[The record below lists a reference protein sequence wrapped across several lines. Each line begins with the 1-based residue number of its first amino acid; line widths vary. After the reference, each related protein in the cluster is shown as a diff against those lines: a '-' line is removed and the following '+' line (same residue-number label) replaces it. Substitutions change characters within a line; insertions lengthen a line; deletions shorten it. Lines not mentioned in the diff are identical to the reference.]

1 MIVKKITK
9 KASTQSS
16 FKNLSNYMLDEKNGH
31 QKVEEYTFT
40 NCSFENVKDN
50 ILEVENTQAMNT
62 RAKSDKTYHMVVSF
76 QSDEN
81 PTSEMMREIEAELVR
96 SIGMERHQRLS
107 VVHGN
112 TNNLHIHIAI
122 NKIDPETYRNVD
134 PSFDKTKLQERA
146 SQLEQQ
152 YGLKIDNH
160 TPNKEKAQQRDPGE
174 IHSGIESFKSWVK
187 TEALQPINE
196 VLSKAE
202 KWEDLHK
209 VLGKYDLEIRERGNG
224 MIIATRSGKLFVKAS
239 DVSRDLSKG
248 KLEAKF
254 GVFEKPAQI
263 EPAQKRFG
271 QTSKLKGEYWDEYR
285 KTDEQNKRQKTVL
298 LTKLKQESAA
308 KKLIILTEHKEQRSK
323 IQSNK
328 LSTGAEKKEMYREA
342 MREKRQKLLDLY
354 LDTEKRRNEI
364 YAQTRHT
371 SYKDSLILKAIEG
384 DTKALE
390 LLRSTKPEKLEIP
403 KDANIVYGED
413 AKPIIKTQDKPMINK
428 DGDIVY
434 KLGNKTKIKDVGNSL
449 KVTELRNESEYL
461 KVLMLAR
468 EKFGKALNIHGSD
481 EFKKQI
487 TAVSIKYNLDVEF
500 KDRGMEDARLAVT
513 KVIDHAKEKEIAKS
527 KSNGMGL

>member
-1 MIVKKITK
+1 MIVKTVSK
-9 KASTQSS
+9 KTTAT
-16 FKNLSNYMLDEKNGH
+16 SNFGSLAAYMLDEKNAGR
-31 QKVEEYTFT
+31 KVEEYCFT
-40 NCSFENVKDN
+40 NCSFEEDSHNL
-50 ILEVENTQAMNT
+50 LEIANTQALDT
-62 RAKSDKTYHMVVSF
+62 RSKSDKTYHMIVSF
-76 QSDEN
+76 QEDEN
-81 PTSEMMREIEAELVR
+81 PSAEIMQQIEEELVK
-96 SIGMERHQRLS
+96 SIGMDHHQRLS

-122 NKIDPETYRNVD
+122 NKIDPETHRNVD

-146 SQLEQQ
+146 AQLEQQ

-160 TPNKEKAQQRDPGE
+160 TRNKEKVQQRDPGE
-174 IHSGIESFKSWVK
+174 IHGGIESFKSWVK

-196 VLSKAE
+196 ALSKAE
-202 KWEDLHK
+202 KWEELHK
-209 VLGKYDLEIRERGNG
+209 VLGEYDLEIRERGNG
-224 MIIATRSGKLFVKAS
+224 MVIATRSGKLFVKAS

-254 GVFEKPAQI
+254 GAFEKPSQI

-285 KTDEQNKRQKTVL
+285 QTNEQNKRQKAVL
-298 LTKLKQESAA
+298 LAKLKQEAA
-308 KKLIILTEHKEQRSK
+308 TKKLIIITEHQEQRGK
-323 IQSNK
+323 IQSND
-328 LSTGAEKKEMYREA
+328 LITGVEKKEMYRDA
-342 MREKRQKLLDLY
+342 MREKRQKLLELY
-354 LDTEKRRNEI
+354 LDTEKQRNEI

-390 LLRSTKPEKLEIP
+390 LLRSSKPEKLEIP
-403 KDANIVYGED
+403 KDANVVYGEN

-428 DGDIVY
+428 NGDIVY
-434 KLGNKTKIKDVGNSL
+434 KLGNKTKIKDVGSSL

-468 EKFGKALNIHGSD
+468 EKFGKALNIHGTD

-487 TAVSIKYNLDVEF
+487 TAAAIKYNIDVEF
-500 KDRGMEDARLAVT
+500 KDRSMEDARLAVT
-513 KVIDHAKEKEIAKS
+513 KVIDHAKEQEIEKS